1 MHIEIISNNKFFMFI
16 NANYVDSFER
26 DSLTLKV
33 KNVIMKYRLKL
44 GLEGFYKVKVFVNEK
59 VGLFVDIY
67 KLDDLDYSNSLDLR
81 VLIFF
86 DECVYF
92 ETDDYFLLDG
102 ISNVRYYDSKYYCLA
117 DSIDIYKLV
126 EFGRFIY
133 GDEVN
138 KMLEDSFCV

>member
-1 MHIEIISNNKFFMFI
+1 MKKLAFLLIYISLMI
-16 NANYVDSFER
+16 Q
-26 DSLTLKV
+26 T
-33 KNVIMKYRLKL
+33 
-44 GLEGFYKVKVFVNEK
+44 
-59 VGLFVDIY
+59 
-67 KLDDLDYSNSLDLR
+67 
-81 VLIFF
+81 IFF

>member
-1 MHIEIISNNKFFMFI
+1 MHIEIISNNKFFMFV
-16 NANYVDSFER
+16 NANYIDSFER

-33 KNVIMKYRLKL
+33 KSIIMKYRLKL
-44 GLEGFYKVKVFVNEK
+44 ELKGFYKVKVFVNEK
-59 VGLFVDIY
+59 VGLFIDIY
-67 KLDDLDYSNSLDLR
+67 KLDDLDYSNTLDLR

-86 DECVYF
+86 DENVYF
-92 ETDDYFLLDG
+92 ETDDYFLLEG
-102 ISNVRYYDSKYYCLA
+102 ISNVRYYDNKYYCLA